1 MPSITVQR
9 APVAEMGY
17 GKRAEHGLGAWLPIG
32 RLPRVRPLLRLE
44 SSLFS
49 SLKGAPQRRMA
60 FVGKRRCQAIGG
72 ISCLQEMERCG
83 LCVDEKQGGTA

>member
-49 SLKGAPQRRMA
+49 SLKGAPA
-60 FVGKRRCQAIGG
+60 KAD
-72 ISCLQEMERCG
+72 G
-83 LCVDEKQGGTA
+83 LCGEAEMPSHWRNFLLAGNGAVWLVR